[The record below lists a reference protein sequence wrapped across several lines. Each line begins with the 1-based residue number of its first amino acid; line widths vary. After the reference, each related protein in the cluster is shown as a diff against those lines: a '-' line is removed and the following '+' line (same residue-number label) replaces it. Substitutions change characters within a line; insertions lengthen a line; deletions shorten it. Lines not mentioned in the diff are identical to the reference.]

1 MFRPILLAAAIASA
15 GIGAAQAQG
24 AADQQAMIDAIAA
37 NGCRVTPANNSA
49 ILAAA
54 GLSEDVARA
63 VVQALLDSGRA
74 AVEGGVLVL
83 KTGGC

>member
-1 MFRPILLAAAIASA
+1 MTRAILLAAVLALPA
-15 GIGAAQAQG
+15 GTALAQSS
-24 AADQQAMIDAIAA
+24 ADQVAMIAAIAA
-37 NGCRVTPANNSA
+37 NGCRVTPANNAA
-49 ILAAA
+49 ILSAA
-54 GLSEDVARA
+54 GLSEDAARA